1 MSLAIAAIGTALP
14 RDCVSQ
20 EHACEVA
27 KILCACDGGDTS
39 IIPSLY
45 RHTGIAA
52 RRMVIGKPVVD
63 DVLAGSR
70 ASASPFLPA
79 LSSGDRGPTTAQRME
94 KYRSEAGPLAVE
106 AARRAL
112 KESGLQPEEITHLVT
127 VTCTGFSAP
136 GVDLAL
142 IRGLALSRSVERT
155 QVGFMGCHAAI
166 NGLRVARAYL
176 GADPEARVLLSA
188 VELCSLHYF
197 YGWDP
202 KRVIANA
209 LFADGAAA
217 VVGVSAASESSWR
230 IAAAGSRLFPD
241 SEGAMTW
248 DIGDHGFEM
257 TLSTKVPSLIAE
269 NLRPWLVD
277 WLAKQGLR
285 TADVPT
291 WAVHPGGPRILDA
304 VEESLGLRADA
315 CDASRFVFR
324 ECGNMSSPTVL
335 FVLDRLRTARAPL
348 PCVALGFGPGLVAEA
363 VLFT

>member
-20 EHACEVA
+20 EDACEVA
-27 KILCACDGGDTS
+27 RILCACDGGDTS

-45 RHTGIAA
+45 RHTGIAS

-70 ASASPFLPA
+70 GSASPFLPA
-79 LSSGDRGPTTAQRME
+79 LAPGDRGPTTAERME
-94 KYRSEAGPLAVE
+94 KYRREAGPLALE

-112 KESGLQPEEITHLVT
+112 KESGLQPGEITHLVT

-142 IRGLALSRSVERT
+142 IRGLELSRSVERT
-155 QVGFMGCHAAI
+155 QIGFMGCHAAI

-176 GADPEARVLLSA
+176 GADPQARVLLSA

-202 KRVIANA
+202 KRAVANA

-217 VVGVSAASESSWR
+217 LVGVPAEIRSDWR
-230 IAAAGSRLFPD
+230 ISAVGSSLFPG

-257 TLSTKVPSLIAE
+257 TLSTKVPSLIAA

-277 WLAKQGLR
+277 WLAKQGLKIP
-285 TADVPT
+285 DVPS
-291 WAVHPGGPRILDA
+291 WAVHPGGPRVLDA
-304 VEESLGLRADA
+304 VQESLGLRADA
-315 CDASRFVFR
+315 CDASRWVFR

-335 FVLDRLRTARAPL
+335 FVLERLRTARAPL
-348 PCVALGFGPGLVAEA
+348 PCVALGFGPGLVVEA
-363 VLFT
+363 AIFT